1 MNHFSAR
8 QLSRWLLSLL
18 SLLLLVACGSAPT
31 KPVAPPIGDFKV
43 QQDIKLQWSLKL
55 PAANQL
61 NQSLPLVNQRTV
73 VAASTGQ
80 LAVIDLSKGQVE
92 WQAETGKT
100 LQTGAGFDGDSVA
113 VISASNDLMVFQ
125 EGKLVWQKRLTAQ
138 SFTNPVVAGNRVFVL
153 LADRS
158 VSAFDKFDGQRL
170 WTQQRTG
177 EPLVLKQNGVL
188 LPFENTLLAGLG
200 GRLLAL
206 NPDSGQVYWDLG
218 MANPRGL
225 NDLERL
231 VDLVGS
237 ASRVNNS
244 VCVRAFQAQ
253 LGCVNMARG
262 TLAWN
267 RSAVGTRGLSGDA
280 MTLVGSE
287 SNGVVRAWS
296 RGNGDRLWDTD
307 RLKYR
312 ELSQPL
318 WTDKG
323 VVLAD
328 EAGTVYLLS
337 GKDGGLLNRMTT
349 PASGFASAPTAVSG
363 TQFVILARNG
373 LLLSYQLP

>member
-1 MNHFSAR
+1 M
-8 QLSRWLLSLL
+8 
-18 SLLLLVACGSAPT
+18 
-31 KPVAPPIGDFKV
+31 
-43 QQDIKLQWSLKL
+43 
-55 PAANQL
+55 
-61 NQSLPLVNQRTV
+61 
-73 VAASTGQ
+73 
-80 LAVIDLSKGQVE
+80 
-92 WQAETGKT
+92 
-100 LQTGAGFDGDSVA
+100 
-113 VISASNDLMVFQ
+113 
-125 EGKLVWQKRLTAQ
+125 
-138 SFTNPVVAGNRVFVL
+138 
-153 LADRS
+153 
-158 VSAFDKFDGQRL
+158 
-170 WTQQRTG
+170 
-177 EPLVLKQNGVL
+177 LKQNGVL